1 MARPYPSVLHGEPK
15 PLLRGCGNRIRMRVR
30 YAPIAA
36 PCGSTL
42 QPEAPMHRTSFAIA
56 KRLPRTLDVLRA
68 RDAAGVKLLA
78 TP

>member
-1 MARPYPSVLHGEPK
+1 
-15 PLLRGCGNRIRMRVR
+15 
-30 YAPIAA
+30 
-36 PCGSTL
+36 
-42 QPEAPMHRTSFAIA
+42 MHRTSFAIA